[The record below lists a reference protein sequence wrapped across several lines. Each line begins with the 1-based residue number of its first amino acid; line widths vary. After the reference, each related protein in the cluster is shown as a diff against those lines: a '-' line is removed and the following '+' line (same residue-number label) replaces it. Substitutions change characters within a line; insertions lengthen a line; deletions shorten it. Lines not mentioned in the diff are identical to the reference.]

1 MGLFD
6 ADDWQGGQKVG
17 QNGSPEKLGEQS
29 INVLNLQL
37 F

>member
-17 QNGSPEKLGEQS
+17 QNGSPEKVGGAAY
-29 INVLNLQL
+29 
-37 F
+37 